1 MGVGKF
7 MSGFIDSFKNPET
20 SRTMKVNSAIT
31 MSFIIFFP
39 LYFLGM
45 PSLLPDGATIS
56 ESGGS
61 GTFSVSFEEQDI
73 ATFEETQ
80 ELIDGEEYE
89 FMFTFT
95 ETGMKLGYVEVTV
108 SHDETDESGP
118 TPDVIAPEECDNAI
132 GEMKMEGVNG
142 FVESGSTL
150 SGESTQ
156 QCPSSYTMLILL
168 TENYSG
174 TTYEESGSMSAIL
187 AQWTDNGNGRGD
199 WNCKITLE
207 TRTGSTIGPSFG
219 PMNNNEDG
227 ETVTVSWRV
236 VSYTVKADKVI
247 DIGAE

>member
-7 MSGFIDSFKNPET
+7 MSDFIDSFKNPET
-20 SRTMKVNSAIT
+20 SRTMMVNSAIT

-39 LYFLGM
+39 IYFLSM
-45 PSLLPDGATIS
+45 PSLLPNGATIS
-56 ESGGS
+56 GSGGS
-61 GTFSVSFEEQDI
+61 GTFAISFEEQDI

-95 ETGMKLGYVEVTV
+95 ETGMSLGYVEVTV

-118 TPDVIAPEECDNAI
+118 SPDEITPEECDNAI
-132 GEMKMEGVNG
+132 GEIQMEGVNG
-142 FVESGSTL
+142 YVENGSTL

-168 TENYSG
+168 TANYTG
-174 TTYEESGSMSAIL
+174 ETYEESGAMSSIL
-187 AQWTDNGNGRGD
+187 GQWTDNGNGRGD

-207 TRTGSTIGPSFG
+207 TRTGGVVPGPFS
-219 PMNNNEDG
+219 NNEDG

-247 DIGAE
+247 DVGAE